1 MAKRT
6 PDAVVRS
13 RPRLDLKHGGQLTLF
28 LAGVESTSVHRGN
41 RFCYAISARLAE
53 NFSWGCK
60 ISKAFAIFVERKF
73 DDIFSDA
80 FLVSFA
86 LC

>member
-41 RFCYAISARLAE
+41 LSAMRSLHVSLRISLGDVKFRKLSLSLSKE
-53 NFSWGCK
+53 NSTISSRMLSW
-60 ISKAFAIFVERKF
+60 
-73 DDIFSDA
+73 
-80 FLVSFA
+80 
-86 LC
+86 